1 MPVDNTML
9 RHKDVQYVLKVE
21 RELNLRPK
29 FNTGFPLKFKKK
41 SLGKKN
47 KNLGNFI
54 KKKLPARRR

>member
-41 SLGKKN
+41 NLGKK
-47 KNLGNFI
+47 KTKIYGNL
-54 KKKLPARRR
+54 